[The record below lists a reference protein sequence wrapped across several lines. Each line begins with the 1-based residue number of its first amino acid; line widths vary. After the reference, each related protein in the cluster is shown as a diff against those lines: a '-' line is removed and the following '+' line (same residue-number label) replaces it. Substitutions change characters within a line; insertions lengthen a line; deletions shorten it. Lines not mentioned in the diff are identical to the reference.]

1 MDILG
6 GESSYTKVFERRGI
20 TFDVPIETA
29 TLSWLASSRALADP
43 TSPPPTPFVPEA
55 DRPFLEARP
64 RPGLVSSVPPAYP
77 VSAAS
82 SAAVASAASAAS
94 SAAAAS
100 ATADVAA
107 TAAAPA
113 ATIAAAAVA
122 AAAVES
128 ASPCAAPRALAT
140 AAQPPP
146 RTPAT
151 AASTV
156 ASAAG
161 SSTAPPQQPSPVEQP
176 SPPSR
181 SSRGSGAPTPELRP
195 LPSRPSIRIEVQKFE
210 EGESEGAEDYVLVD
224 ALPSPPGGALARWG
238 VPSPALRSIP
248 VNAHPAMQPE
258 QAQIW
263 AKRGECGV
271 DGVRGRVDE

>member
-1 MDILG
+1 VDILG

-77 VSAAS
+77 VSAA
-82 SAAVASAASAAS
+82 AAS
-94 SAAAAS
+94 AAAS

-113 ATIAAAAVA
+113 ATIAAAAI

-128 ASPCAAPRALAT
+128 ASPCAAPRTLAT
-140 AAQPPP
+140 AATATAQPPP

-161 SSTAPPQQPSPVEQP
+161 SSTAPPQQPSPAEQP

-210 EGESEGAEDYVLVD
+210 EGESEGADDYVLVD
-224 ALPSPPGGALARWG
+224 ASPSPLGGALARWG

-248 VNAHPAMQPE
+248 VNVEAAMQPE
-258 QAQIW
+258 QAQIC
-263 AKRGECGV
+263 AESGV
-271 DGVRGRVDE
+271 D

>member
-77 VSAAS
+77 VSAA
-82 SAAVASAASAAS
+82 AAS
-94 SAAAAS
+94 AAAS

-122 AAAVES
+122 AEAVES
-128 ASPCAAPRALAT
+128 ASVESTSPCAAPRALAT
-140 AAQPPP
+140 AATATAQPPP

-258 QAQIW
+258 QVQIW

-271 DGVRGRVDE
+271 DGVRGVVHE